1 MFTLSIFLIGWYVG
15 SVLKHNKERDTI
27 EVEFDTEA
35 NVIYTYKVDED
46 VKANKIRLAQS
57 TKRSIQ
63 DYEEVCQVGVVVE
76 VKLEEDELED
86 TDWTSGSN

>member
-76 VKLEEDELED
+76 VMLEEDELED
-86 TDWTSGSN
+86 TDWTSGTN

>member
-86 TDWTSGSN
+86 TDWTSGTN

>member
-63 DYEEVCQVGVVVE
+63 DYEEICQVGVVVE
-76 VKLEEDELED
+76 VMLEEDELED
-86 TDWTSGSN
+86 TDWTSGTN

>member
-15 SVLKHNKERDTI
+15 SVLKHNKECDTI

-76 VKLEEDELED
+76 VMLEEDELED